1 MIYDTVTN
9 QNHGLLESK
18 AAPSSQR
25 LPGERHNGSGLD
37 IIGRSRTLDRVL
49 EQVQTVAA
57 TDSTVLILGETGSGK
72 ELIARAIHN
81 LSSRRHRGLVR
92 ADCASIP
99 AGLLESE
106 LFGHERG
113 AFTGAIART
122 IGRFELA
129 DGGTLFLD
137 EAGDIPLELQSKLL
151 RVLQEQ
157 ELERLGSTLT
167 LRVDFRLVAATNKN
181 LAQMVEQG
189 QFRKDLYYRLNVFP
203 IEVPALR
210 DRPEDIP
217 LLVWH
222 FARKFAE
229 RMNKQI
235 EKIRTEDMEAL
246 AHYHWP
252 GNVRELQNLMERSV
266 ILSSGSVLHL
276 SLPRPTLTS
285 RNATHKVRTL
295 AEAER
300 EHILQALQDNDWIIG
315 GRNGASAQLG
325 VKRTTLLD
333 KMRRHGIS
341 RPKPDGQLSAI

>member
-1 MIYDTVTN
+1 
-9 QNHGLLESK
+9 
-18 AAPSSQR
+18 
-25 LPGERHNGSGLD
+25 
-37 IIGRSRTLDRVL
+37 
-49 EQVQTVAA
+49 
-57 TDSTVLILGETGSGK
+57 
-72 ELIARAIHN
+72 
-81 LSSRRHRGLVR
+81 
-92 ADCASIP
+92 
-99 AGLLESE
+99 
-106 LFGHERG
+106 
-113 AFTGAIART
+113 
-122 IGRFELA
+122 
-129 DGGTLFLD
+129 
-137 EAGDIPLELQSKLL
+137 
-151 RVLQEQ
+151 
-157 ELERLGSTLT
+157 
-167 LRVDFRLVAATNKN
+167 
-181 LAQMVEQG
+181 MVEQG

-276 SLPRPTLTS
+276 SLPHPTLTS